1 MCRFANRIERLEK
14 EVAYWKGVESQE
26 PIIGRMAGEIA
37 ELRARNGDLRTDLKL
52 CRKPDGEVM
61 LRPSHLAQS
70 FRDEPRVLT
79 SHPPLVEIERHRQRE
94 NCCDE
99 GRHD

>member
-1 MCRFANRIERLEK
+1 MCRRLTAVEIRL
-14 EVAYWKGVESQE
+14 AYLEGKESQE
-26 PIIGRMAGEIA
+26 GTIGRMAAEIA

-70 FRDEPRVLT
+70 FRDEPRVLS
-79 SHPPLVEIERHRQRE
+79 SHPPLVEVERHRRE
-94 NCCDE
+94 HGGCGGE
-99 GRHD
+99 GDR